1 MEKKLQKSYLTE
13 WIHKKCTDSN
23 KFYLEYKNFRDGLIE
38 FKCLCCNKKYD
49 KTCNINV
56 KKKSFNTC
64 KFSNQDINKF
74 VLLLWKGIFLYE
86 YIDDWRKFNEIPLPE
101 KEYLYSHLHMKDI
114 TDADYKHT
122 KEFVKIFKQ
131 KVLVNTMIYLFK
143 EIRYCW
149 LMCLII
155 LEICVLKYIK

>member
-1 MEKKLQKSYLTE
+1 
-13 WIHKKCTDSN
+13 
-23 KFYLEYKNFRDGLIE
+23 
-38 FKCLCCNKKYD
+38 
-49 KTCNINV
+49 
-56 KKKSFNTC
+56 
-64 KFSNQDINKF
+64 
-74 VLLLWKGIFLYE
+74 
-86 YIDDWRKFNEIPLPE
+86 
-101 KEYLYSHLHMKDI
+101 MKDI

-131 KVLVNTMIYLFK
+131 KVLVNIMIYLFK